1 MSILEQIKE
10 QVIAGNVKNVKKH
23 TDTAV
28 AQGLDVSIILND
40 GLIAG
45 MNVIGA
51 LFKNNEVY
59 VPEVLMAARAMHTG
73 LAVIKPLIVSACL
86 KEKGVVAIGTVK
98 GDMHDIGKNLV
109 IMMLEGAG
117 YKVIDL
123 GVDVPVEKFIGVVE
137 EQRPQRRGGRG
148 NIGHLP
154 VAPGAVDLPTIRPA
168 ADNVAVIAE
177 DLRAVL
183 KHLHGG
189 GLAGVGVADEEQSLA
204 VEDDAA
210 RVQKATI
217 AVRQHTRQQN
227 LVRGEERE

>member
-10 QVIAGNVKNVKKH
+10 GVIAGNAKKVKEY
-23 TDTAV
+23 TDCAV
-28 AQGLDVSIILND
+28 ADGLDVSMILND

-73 LAVIKPLIVSACL
+73 LAVIKPLIVSAGI

-123 GVDVPVEKFIGVVE
+123 GVDVPAEKFLRVVE
-137 EQRPQRRGGRG
+137 EQHPQVVGLSALLTTTMPQMQEIVKKLQSYGDRVKIIVGGAPITAKFARE
-148 NIGHLP
+148 IG
-154 VAPGAVDLPTIRPA
+154 AYGYA
-168 ADNVAVIAE
+168 ADAA
-177 DLRAVL
+177 
-183 KHLHGG
+183 
-189 GLAGVGVADEEQSLA
+189 SA
-204 VEDDAA
+204 VEEVAELIGG
-210 RVQKATI
+210 KPT
-217 AVRQHTRQQN
+217 
-227 LVRGEERE
+227 L